1 MVPLNQMHGFLLHS
15 STGHRPAGTEI
26 DVPIVYADY
35 YFFGSTDPEKE
46 FGRMTFVKV
55 DLAAKDLFFLAANF
69 KIHLNFF
76 VCWTLVVKC
85 CPAHKLMKNL

>member
-1 MVPLNQMHGFLLHS
+1 
-15 STGHRPAGTEI
+15 
-26 DVPIVYADY
+26 
-35 YFFGSTDPEKE
+35 
-46 FGRMTFVKV
+46 MTFVKV
-55 DLAAKDLFFLAANF
+55 DLAAKYLFFLAANF